1 MLLLCNPS
9 FNRAAIHILLLGVT
23 VVEQNEQDALRRAF
37 VHKVDMGPWLSVT
50 TARRLLSYMQP
61 LGRRPSLPSA
71 PVAGASSSI
80 HSRYHGGD
88 QGGGPTVL

>member
-1 MLLLCNPS
+1 MLLLYNPS
-9 FNRAAIHILLLGVT
+9 FTRAEILILLLGVT

-37 VHKVDMGPWLSVT
+37 VHKVDMGPWLSV
-50 TARRLLSYMQP
+50 AMPRLLSYVQP

-71 PVAGASSSI
+71 PVAGTASSI